1 MEKTEILMVLVGAT
15 LLLTLVNTYSIFGFD
30 NKLSSISGNVV
41 LTGGG
46 DSAGIE
52 ETAPLGGSNPR
63 PAPAAAPAQK
73 IEVSVDDDPVKG
85 SEDAPVTIIEFSDF
99 ECPFCARFYSQTLS
113 QIEKNYIDTG
123 KVKLVYR
130 DFPLSFHQEAQPAAE
145 AAECADEQG
154 KFWEMHDKIF
164 ENQQAISDS
173 SYKQW
178 AAELG
183 LDTGQFNEC
192 LDSGKYASE
201 VQKDV
206 ADGQAYGVSGT
217 PAFFINGTKLI
228 GAQPYS
234 KFEEAIE
241 NALKGGN

>member
-1 MEKTEILMVLVGAT
+1 MEKTEILMILVGAV
-15 LLLTLVNTYSIFGFD
+15 LLLTLINTYSIFGFEE
-30 NKLSSISGNVV
+30 KLNSISGNVV
-41 LTGGG
+41 LAGSG
-46 DSAGIE
+46 DSGGIE
-52 ETAPLGGSNPR
+52 ETAPLGGNNPQ
-63 PAPAAAPAQK
+63 PAPAPSPAPV
-73 IEVSVDDDPVKG
+73 IEVSADDDPVKG

-145 AAECADEQG
+145 ASECADEQG

-164 ENQQAISDS
+164 ENQQLISDS

-178 AAELG
+178 ATEMG
-183 LDTGQFNEC
+183 LDTEQFNEC

-201 VQKDV
+201 VQKDF

-234 KFEEAIE
+234 KFEEVIE